1 MSKYKRIGV
10 MADLNSIVALNAYK
24 EIMKKYDF
32 IDAMSVSPQECDL
45 VITIGGDGMMLKAL
59 HRYMDHSTPI
69 YGMNRGSVGF
79 LMNDYVFEDLLDHI
93 DKAVE
98 TRLYPLEMRAE
109 TLEGEIHAALAVNEV
124 SLLRETNQAAKI
136 RIFVNDE
143 VRLDC
148 LVADGVLIATPAG
161 SSAYNFAAY
170 GPIIPLDAN
179 ILALTPICPFR
190 PRRWRGALLSHKS
203 RVRLEVLEAD
213 KRPVSA
219 VADSTE
225 VRNVRSVEI
234 TERKDKVLKILFD
247 KQNMFEER
255 VMKEQF
261 SSE

>member
-1 MSKYKRIGV
+1 MRKYKRIGV
-10 MADLNSIVALNAYK
+10 MADFNSIVVVNAYK

-32 IDAMSVSPQECDL
+32 VDAMSIAPQDL
-45 VITIGGDGMMLKAL
+45 DLAIAIGGDGMMLKAL
-59 HRYMDHSTPI
+59 HRYMDYSTPI

-79 LMNDYVFEDLLDHI
+79 LMNNYKSENLIDYIE
-93 DKAVE
+93 KAVE
-98 TRLYPLEMRAE
+98 TTLYPLEMKVK
-109 TLEGEIHAALAVNEV
+109 TLEGQMSTALAVNEV
-124 SLLRETNQAAKI
+124 SLMRETNQAAKI
-136 RIFVNDE
+136 RISVNDE
-143 VRLDC
+143 VRLSC

-203 RVRLEVLEAD
+203 RVRFDILEAE

-225 VRNVRSVEI
+225 VRNVKWVEVA
-234 TERKDKVLKILFD
+234 EMKDKVLRILFD

-261 SSE
+261 TS